1 MARSIPMENKEGFRL
16 LCGRVIPPL
25 QGLVCYSDLTQ
36 IAKKMDEQAFFST
49 VADDTDTGSVQL
61 VFRDHNKSSHE
72 WTYKITLTR
81 AEPLKISR
89 VLMLM
94 ADDSD

>member
-1 MARSIPMENKEGFRL
+1 M
-16 LCGRVIPPL
+16 CGTVILPL

-36 IAKKMDEQAFFST
+36 IAKKMDERAFFPT
-49 VADDTDTGSVQL
+49 VVDDTDTGSVQL
-61 VFRDHNKSSHE
+61 VFRDHNKSGHE
-72 WTYKITLTR
+72 WTYKISLTR

-89 VLMLM
+89 ALMLM